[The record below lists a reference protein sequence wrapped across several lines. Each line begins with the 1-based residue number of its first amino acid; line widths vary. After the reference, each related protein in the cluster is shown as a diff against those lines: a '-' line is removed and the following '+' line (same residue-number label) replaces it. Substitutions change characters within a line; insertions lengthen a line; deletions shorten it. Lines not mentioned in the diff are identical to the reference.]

1 MMRKTVREKRRMPSP
16 LHPDCV
22 AILDMVEASGRP
34 RFETMEAVPARAQYA
49 AGRPILQPPSPDVA
63 EARELRLPGGAAMR
77 LYRPA
82 GSAATDV
89 LPCLVFAHGGGWVFG
104 DLETH
109 DHLARSLANGAG
121 CAVLAVDYRLAPEHR
136 FPSAIDDFAE
146 AVRYAALQAVAL
158 GIDPVRLA
166 VGGDS
171 AGGNLAAVAALMA
184 RDGTLPQLRFQLLLY
199 PATDMTATHE
209 SYSRF
214 TEGLPLVTRGMH
226 WFRDHYLPDAATWAD
241 WRASPLRAA
250 SLAGTAPAFVLTV
263 GYDPLCDEGREYAA
277 RLEREGV
284 AVTACHA
291 GDIMHGALTMCAIVK
306 PALVLID
313 VAARAL
319 KEGLRA

>member
-1 MMRKTVREKRRMPSP
+1 MPSP

-146 AVRYAALQAVAL
+146 AVRYAALQAAAL

-184 RDGTLPQLRFQLLLY
+184 RDGTLPPLRFQLLLY